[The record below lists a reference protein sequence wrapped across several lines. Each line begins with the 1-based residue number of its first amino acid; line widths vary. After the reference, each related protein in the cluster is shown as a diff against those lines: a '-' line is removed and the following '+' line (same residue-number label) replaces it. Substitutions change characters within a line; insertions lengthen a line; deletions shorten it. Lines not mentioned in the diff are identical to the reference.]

1 MRFNKLLFFGL
12 LIALLLSACSRKKST
27 FFTRNYHAVTAEY
40 NALYNGNNAFV
51 DGQEQ
56 LASAYKDNFWEILPI
71 ERMEQEDE
79 QTKPGYDRNPNF
91 ERAEEKAAKAIQK
104 HSIIVDDKEHNPQID
119 EAYILLGKAR
129 YFDGRFIPALDAFN
143 YVLNRYPTS
152 NNINRAKMWK
162 AKTNIRLR
170 NEEIALRDLGGL
182 LNAAENKNIK
192 MKDDEY
198 ADANAIMAQAWVN
211 LDSLEAAL
219 PYMKI
224 ASEVVPNNE
233 LKGRY
238 SYIKG
243 QIYDRL
249 GEKDSASV
257 AYKDSANM
265 AYDEVIA
272 LNRRSPRVYMINAYI
287 SKARNF
293 DYEGGDRIAFLEL
306 LEELEENWENRPYLD
321 KIYNQIAEYYINTGN
336 IDTAVAYYNR
346 SIRAYDQDRTLQRI
360 NYNTLAEINFDAA
373 EYKTAGAY
381 YDSTLMFV
389 EPKSKIGRRVQKR
402 RDNLDVVIKLEEFT
416 TTTDS
421 VLKIANMSEAEQ
433 LRYFTFYTDELKAK
447 AIADSINKAKEEA
460 EEIANQEFYK
470 KPANNKGDK
479 GQDSGPFYFYNSSTV
494 AYGKQTF
501 RNVWGDRKLEDGWRI
516 SSSAPKF
523 NEDDPKAKE
532 VQEAT
537 IAGNPIYDP
546 QTYLAQIP
554 KGQQTIDSLARERDL
569 AYYELGLIY
578 KEKFKELP
586 LAADRFET
594 LLGHEPIER
603 LVLPVNYNL
612 YKIYEELERPALGEP
627 YKNTILQDFPD
638 SRYASIIRN
647 PEQIVDLEESSPEY
661 KYNQVFALYEAFEYT
676 TVIEQCDQYISEF
689 FGDPIVPKF
698 ELLKATAEGRRD
710 GYEAYRD
717 GLNYVAM
724 TYPNVDEGRQ
734 AREMYATVLPALQ
747 SQEFEPEKDEQK
759 WKVVY
764 RFDKD
769 DREEAEELLLKLKE
783 SIAYYNNQREL
794 KASLDYYDPDT
805 WFVVLHGLRTKL
817 GARNRGDALRENRN
831 FKIQYPFFE
840 ISTPNYKI
848 IQVHKNLEKFLES
861 DPTLQEKSNPQ
872 K

>member
-1 MRFNKLLFFGL
+1 M
-12 LIALLLSACSRKKST
+12 S
-27 FFTRNYHAVTAEY
+27 RNYHALTAKD
-40 NALYNGNNAFV
+40 NALFNGNNAFN

-56 LASAYKDNFWEILPI
+56 LAATYRDNFWEVLPI
-71 ERMEQEDE
+71 ERMKQEE
-79 QTKPGYDRNPNF
+79 EESKPGYNRNPSF

-104 HSIIVDDKEHNPQID
+104 HSIVVDDKEHNPQID

-129 YFDGRFIPALDAFN
+129 YFDGRFIPAMDAFN

-170 NEEIALRDLGGL
+170 NEEIALRDLDGL
-182 LNAAENKNIK
+182 LNAVDNGNIK

-224 ASEVVPNNE
+224 ATEVVPDKE

-238 SYIKG
+238 AYIKG

-257 AYKDSANM
+257 AFKDSANM

-272 LNRRSPRVYMINAYI
+272 LNRKSPRVYMINAYI
-287 SKARNF
+287 AKARNF

-306 LEELEENWENRPYLD
+306 LEDLEENWENRPYLD
-321 KIYNQIAEYYINTGN
+321 KIYNQMGEYYLKTEN

-346 SIRAYDQDRTLQRI
+346 SIKAYDQDRTLQRI

-381 YDSTLMFV
+381 YDSTLTFV

-402 RDNLDVVIKLEEFT
+402 RDNLDIVIKLEEFT

-447 AIADSINKAKEEA
+447 AIADSINQAKEQQ
-460 EEIANQEFYK
+460 EEIANKEFYTK
-470 KPANNKGDK
+470 TSDNKNAAGS
-479 GQDSGPFYFYNSSTV
+479 SGPFYFYNSNTV
-494 AYGKQTF
+494 AYGKQQF

-532 VQEAT
+532 IQEST

-546 QTYLAQIP
+546 QTYLVQIP
-554 KGQQTIDSLARERDL
+554 KDPVLIDSLARERDL

-586 LAADRFET
+586 LAADRLET
-594 LLGHEPIER
+594 LLSHDPIDR

-612 YKIYEELERPALGEP
+612 YKIYQELERPALADP
-627 YKNTILQDFPD
+627 FKNRILEDFPD

-647 PEQIVDLEESSPEY
+647 PDQVVDLEESSPEY
-661 KYNQVFALYEAFEYT
+661 KYNQVFKRYEAFEYT
-676 TVIEQCDQYISEF
+676 AVIEQCDQYISEF
-689 FGDPIVPKF
+689 FGDPLVPKF
-698 ELLKATAEGRRD
+698 ELLKATALGRRD
-710 GYEAYRD
+710 GFEAYRD
-717 GLNYVAM
+717 GLNFVAM
-724 TYPNVDEGRQ
+724 TYPNADEGRQ
-734 AREMYATVLPALQ
+734 AREMYATVLPALEKSVFQ
-747 SQEFEPEKDEQK
+747 PEADDQK
-759 WKVVY
+759 WKLVY
-764 RFDKD
+764 RFNKD
-769 DREEAEELLLKLKE
+769 QREEAEELLLKLKE

-794 KASLDYYDPDT
+794 KASLDFYDTET

-817 GARNRGDALRENRN
+817 GARNRGDALRENKN
-831 FKIQYPFFE
+831 FKIQHSFFE

-848 IQVHKNLEKFLES
+848 VQVHKNLQKYLIS
-861 DPTLQEKSNPQ
+861 DPTLQENSNPQ

>member
-1 MRFNKLLFFGL
+1 MRFAKLFFSSL
-12 LIALLLSACSRKKST
+12 LIVLLLAACSRKKST

-56 LASAYKDNFWEILPI
+56 LANAYRDNYWEILPI

-79 QTKPGYDRNPNF
+79 ETKPGYDKNPNF
-91 ERAEEKAAKAIQK
+91 ERAEEKATKAIQK
-104 HSIIVDDKEHNPQID
+104 HSIVVDDKEHNPQID

-170 NEEIALRDLGGL
+170 YEEIALRDLGGL
-182 LNAAENKNIK
+182 INAVDNKNIK

-219 PYMKI
+219 PYIKI
-224 ASEVVPNNE
+224 ASEVVPDNE

-249 GEKDSASV
+249 SEVDSTRA
-257 AYKDSANM
+257 AYRDSANM

-272 LNRRSPRVYMINAYI
+272 LNRKSPRVYMINAYI
-287 SKARNF
+287 SKAKNF

-306 LEELEENWENRPYLD
+306 LEDLEENWENRPYLD
-321 KIYNQIAEYYINTGN
+321 KIYNQIGEYYLKTENV
-336 IDTAVAYYNR
+336 DTAVAYFNR
-346 SIRAYDQDRTLQRI
+346 SIRAYDQDRTLQSV

-373 EYKTAGAY
+373 DYKTAGAY
-381 YDSTLMFV
+381 YDSTLAFV
-389 EPKSKIGRRVQKR
+389 EPKSKVGRRVQKK
-402 RDNLDVVIKLEEFT
+402 RDNLEVVIKLEEFT
-416 TTTDS
+416 TVTDS
-421 VLKIANMSEAEQ
+421 ILKIANMSEEDQ
-433 LRYFTFYTDELKAK
+433 LRYFTFYTDELRAK
-447 AIADSINKAKEEA
+447 AIADSVERANEDREK
-460 EEIANQEFYK
+460 IANQEFYS
-470 KPANNKGDK
+470 KPANKEKSSGPNA
-479 GQDSGPFYFYNSSTV
+479 GPFYFYNTSTV
-494 AYGKQTF
+494 AYGKQQF
-501 RNVWGDRKLEDGWRI
+501 RNIWGDRKLEDGWRI
-516 SSSAPKF
+516 SSSTPKF
-523 NEDDPKAKE
+523 KEEGQLAKE
-532 VQEAT
+532 LQEPT
-537 IAGNPIYDP
+537 IAGNPLYDP
-546 QTYLAQIP
+546 ETYLVQIP
-554 KGQQTIDSLARERDL
+554 KDRKIIDSLARERDM

-603 LVLPVNYNL
+603 LILPVNYNL

-627 YKNTILQDFPD
+627 YKNRILDDFPD

-647 PEQIVDLEESSPEY
+647 PEQVVDLEESAPEY
-661 KYNQVFALYEAFEYT
+661 KYNQLYKRFEAFEYT
-676 TVIEQCDQYISEF
+676 EVIHLCDKYVSEY

-698 ELLKATAEGRRD
+698 EFLKATALGRRN
-710 GYEAYRD
+710 GFESYKYSI
-717 GLNYVAM
+717 NYVAT
-724 TYPNVDEGRQ
+724 TYPNTDEGRQ
-734 AREMYATVLPALQ
+734 AREIYATTIPAL
-747 SQEFEPEKDEQK
+747 EKKDFKPESGNEK

-769 DREEAEELLLKLKE
+769 EREEAEELLLKLKE
-783 SIAYYNNQREL
+783 SIAYYNNQRDM
-794 KASLDYYDPDT
+794 KASLDYYDQEN

-817 GARNRGDALRENRN
+817 GARNRADALSENKN
-831 FKIQYPFFE
+831 FKITHPFFE

-848 IQVHKNLEKFLES
+848 IQVHKNLKEYLAS
-861 DPTLQEKSNPQ
+861 DPTLQENGNPQ